1 MTGSRDVATTLKPIV
16 RRSTEEVATE
26 SLREY
31 ILGGRAPAGSWL
43 TEFGLSESLRI
54 SRGTVRTALQ
64 RLSSEGLVRQVP
76 YKGWQVTKLSTQDV
90 WELYT
95 LRARLEALGARLTAE
110 GMNDQ
115 RRDELQRAYERLADA
130 CKSAVDRRISDSDYA
145 FHQAIVQ
152 CADHRRLRE
161 QYHLI
166 EQQMRLV
173 VTSSNALIA
182 QPALILQQH
191 RPLLRALLA
200 ADVATATTLIEE
212 HALEEGEKLRRFL
225 EGSNMQ
231 AP

>member
-1 MTGSRDVATTLKPIV
+1 
-16 RRSTEEVATE
+16 
-26 SLREY
+26 
-31 ILGGRAPAGSWL
+31 
-43 TEFGLSESLRI
+43 
-54 SRGTVRTALQ
+54 
-64 RLSSEGLVRQVP
+64 
-76 YKGWQVTKLSTQDV
+76 
-90 WELYT
+90 
-95 LRARLEALGARLTAE
+95 
-110 GMNDQ
+110 MNDE

-130 CKSAVDRRISDSDYA
+130 CKSTVDRRISDSDYA

-161 QYHLI
+161 QYRLI
-166 EQQMRLV
+166 EQQIRLV
-173 VTSSNALIA
+173 VTSSNALIS